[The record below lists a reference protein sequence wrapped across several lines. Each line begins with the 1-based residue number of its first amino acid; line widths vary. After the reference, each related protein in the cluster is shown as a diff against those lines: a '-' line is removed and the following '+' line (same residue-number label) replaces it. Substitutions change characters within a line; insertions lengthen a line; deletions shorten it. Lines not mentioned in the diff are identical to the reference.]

1 MTAPSMNGND
11 APVTQAQL
19 AEELRLTRAEL
30 RQEMGDLRSEMKSEF
45 AELRK
50 EMITRSEMK
59 SEIASAMAYVVD
71 TLGARMDRMQT
82 EMASMRDDLS
92 RDLARH
98 VRAAAEENRRFL
110 ATLDD
115 KYRDLP
121 GRVTV
126 LERELDEHRRDTS
139 LHPPRR
145 RR

>member
-1 MTAPSMNGND
+1 MTTAPMNGD
-11 APVTQAQL
+11 EDRPVTRRELKAEL
-19 AEELRLTRAEL
+19 AELKAEL
-30 RQEMGDLRSEMKSEF
+30 KAEFPTKQEMRGD
-45 AELRK
+45 
-50 EMITRSEMK
+50 
-59 SEIASAMAYVVD
+59 IASAMAYVVD
-71 TLGARMDRMQT
+71 TIGARIDRMQV
-82 EMASMRDDLS
+82 EMGSMRDDLS

-115 KYRDLP
+115 EYRDVP

-126 LERELDEHRRDTS
+126 LERDLDEHRRDTT